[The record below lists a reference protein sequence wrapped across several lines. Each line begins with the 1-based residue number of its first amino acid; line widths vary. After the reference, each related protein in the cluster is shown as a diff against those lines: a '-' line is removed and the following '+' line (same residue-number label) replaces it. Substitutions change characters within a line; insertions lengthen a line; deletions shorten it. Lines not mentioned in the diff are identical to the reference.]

1 MNFFGHTVLAV
12 RRSTEPAFVLGSML
26 PDFATMIRARPPHP
40 AHAEIDSGMQF
51 HWRTDEVFHR
61 SAAFLTLTHQAVV
74 WLSARGVR
82 SGSALAVAH
91 IGVEVLLDAALSDD
105 RRAQRAYRAALE
117 GAAHDELGQYVGW
130 ASDEQ
135 RDRFGSLRGRLLARG
150 PITRDIAPET
160 VADRLRYALADR
172 PRLSL
177 DDASVLTVRDW
188 ARTARP
194 DIDACAVPLV
204 QDLAAR
210 LL

>member
-1 MNFFGHTVLAV
+1 MNFFGHAVLAI
-12 RRSTEPAFVLGSML
+12 RRSADPAFVLGAML
-26 PDFATMIRARPPHP
+26 PDFATMIRARPPLTEHT
-40 AHAEIDSGMQF
+40 AIDLGMRF
-51 HWRTDEVFHR
+51 HWRTDDAFHR
-61 SAAFLTLTHQAVV
+61 SPAFGALTHAAVT
-74 WLSARGVR
+74 WLSAHGVR
-82 SGSALAVAH
+82 SGSALAAAH
-91 IGVEVLLDAALSDD
+91 VGVEILLDAALSDD
-105 RRAQRAYRAALE
+105 QRAQRAYRAALE